1 MKIHLAKAEGQNQF
15 TGYGDNYV
23 DINQR
28 RVERSIVVMADQL
41 IENWPVISFET
52 LAQEHFEQLAAL
64 PLEIVLLGS
73 GATLRF
79 PHPRLSVALQAR
91 HIGLEVMDNSA
102 ACRTYNILMQEGRKV
117 AAALILSEP

>member
-15 TGYGDNYV
+15 TGYGANYV
-23 DINQR
+23 EVNQR
-28 RVERSIVVMADQL
+28 RIEQSIVVLADQL
-41 IENWPVISFET
+41 IENWPVIAFEM
-52 LAQEHFEQLAAL
+52 LAPEHFEQLSAL
-64 PLEIVLLGS
+64 PIEIVLFGS

-102 ACRTYNILMQEGRKV
+102 VCRTYNILMQEGRKV
-117 AAALILSEP
+117 AAALILSQP

>member
-1 MKIHLAKAEGQNQF
+1 MKIHLAKAENQNQF

-23 DINQR
+23 DVNQR

-41 IENWPVISFET
+41 IEDWPVISFET
-52 LAQEHFEQLAAL
+52 LAAEHFEQLAVL
-64 PLEIVLLGS
+64 PIEIVLLGS

-102 ACRTYNILMQEGRKV
+102 VCRTYNILMQEGRKV
-117 AAALILSEP
+117 AAALILPQP

>member
-23 DINQR
+23 DVNQR

-41 IENWPVISFET
+41 IENWPVISFDA
-52 LAQEHFEQLAAL
+52 LAPEHFEQLAAL
-64 PLEIVLLGS
+64 PIEILLLGS
-73 GATLRF
+73 GAMLRF

-102 ACRTYNILMQEGRKV
+102 VCRTYNILMQEGRKV
-117 AAALILSEP
+117 AAALILARR